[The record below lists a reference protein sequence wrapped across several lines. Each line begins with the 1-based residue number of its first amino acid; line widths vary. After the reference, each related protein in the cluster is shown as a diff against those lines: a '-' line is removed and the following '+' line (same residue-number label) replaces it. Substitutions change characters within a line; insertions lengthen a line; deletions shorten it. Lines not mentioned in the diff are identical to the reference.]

1 MARNALGPLTQ
12 IVERMFEEK
21 VASETSKTTRLYF
34 SSGLPQERAPCR
46 SVIPGNGL
54 AQRVLAEWDRLPRRD
69 VTAALVTALP
79 RPTGFPAVVRSVAL
93 HLTPELPSLIPK
105 IFRDLTA
112 ATLY

>member
-1 MARNALGPLTQ
+1 VARNALGPLTQ

-21 VASETSKTTRLYF
+21 VASDTSKTTRLYF
-34 SSGLPQERAPCR
+34 LSGLPQERAPCR
-46 SVIPGNGL
+46 IPGNGL

-69 VTAALVTALP
+69 VTAMLVTALP